1 MQLGWEW
8 PSTARAD
15 RDRHNGGMTSRE
27 TPAATGRRGE
37 LLEAAV
43 DVVADL
49 GLRGL
54 THRSVDARAGL
65 PEGTCSAYFRSREA
79 LLIGL
84 AEYVSTSMSRDVDQM
99 AAVASTHADD
109 TDVLANEATDLL
121 LRWLDRP
128 QVVRTQGELSLEAV
142 RRPELMKVFQNWRA
156 GLDALVA
163 GISAASERSDSEVRA
178 SVAVAALEG
187 VLGSATRMPADQREA
202 FVRVA
207 VPMLVR
213 GLHAER

>member
-1 MQLGWEW
+1 VG
-8 PSTARAD
+8 AAI
-15 RDRHNGGMTSRE
+15 DRHNGGMTPRE
-27 TPAATGRRGE
+27 TPAATGRRAE

-43 DVVADL
+43 EVVADL

-84 AEYVSTSMSRDVDQM
+84 AEHVAASMSRDVNEM
-99 AAVASTHADD
+99 ATLASTHAED
-109 TDVLANEATDLL
+109 TDALADEATDLL

-156 GLDALVA
+156 GLDTLVA
-163 GISAASERSDSEVRA
+163 GISQASGRSDSAVRA

-187 VLGSATRMPADQREA
+187 VLGSATRMPVDKREA
-202 FVRVA
+202 FVRAA
-207 VPMLVR
+207 VPMLVH
-213 GLHAER
+213 GLHDDR

>member
-1 MQLGWEW
+1 M
-8 PSTARAD
+8 TA
-15 RDRHNGGMTSRE
+15 RE
-27 TPAATGRRGE
+27 TPAATGRRAE

-79 LLIGL
+79 LLVGL
-84 AEYVSTSMSRDVDQM
+84 AEHVAAMMSRDVDEM
-99 AAVASTHADD
+99 AAVATTHADD
-109 TDVLANEATDLL
+109 TEALAREATDLL
-121 LRWLDRP
+121 LRWLERP

-156 GLDALVA
+156 GLDTLVA
-163 GISAASERSDSEVRA
+163 GISEAGGSADAAVRA
-178 SVAVAALEG
+178 SVVVAALEG
-187 VLGSATRMPADQREA
+187 VLGSATRMPQNKRKT
-202 FVRVA
+202 FVRAA
-207 VPMLVR
+207 VPMIVR
-213 GLHAER
+213 GLHSDR

>member
-1 MQLGWEW
+1 
-8 PSTARAD
+8 
-15 RDRHNGGMTSRE
+15 MTSRE
-27 TPAATGRRGE
+27 TPAATGRRAE

-43 DVVADL
+43 EVVADL

-79 LLIGL
+79 LLVGL
-84 AEYVSTSMSRDVDQM
+84 AEHVAASMSRDVDEM
-99 AAVASTHADD
+99 ATLASTHADD
-109 TDVLANEATDLL
+109 TDALANEATDLL

-156 GLDALVA
+156 GLDTLVA
-163 GISAASERSDSEVRA
+163 GITEAGGGGGGTDSGIRA

-187 VLGSATRMPADQREA
+187 VLGSATRMPADKRED
-202 FVRVA
+202 FVRAA

-213 GLHAER
+213 GLHADR

>member
-1 MQLGWEW
+1 
-8 PSTARAD
+8 
-15 RDRHNGGMTSRE
+15 MTSRKSSG
-27 TPAATGRRGE
+27 ARGRRAE

-43 DVVADL
+43 EVVADL

-54 THRSVDARAGL
+54 THRSVDARATL

-84 AEYVSTSMSRDVDQM
+84 AEHVAASMSRDVDEM
-99 AAVASTHADD
+99 TTLASTHADD
-109 TDVLANEATDLL
+109 TDALGNEATDLL

-128 QVVRTQGELSLEAV
+128 QVVRTQGELSFEAV

-156 GLDALVA
+156 ALDTLVA
-163 GISAASERSDSEVRA
+163 GISRAGGSADPDLRA

-187 VLGSATRMPADQREA
+187 VLGSATRMPADRRED
-202 FVRVA
+202 FVRAA

-213 GLHAER
+213 GLHADR